1 MSGRGGGNP
10 VDGGPAP
17 HVPVLLAEVLA
28 ALKPAPGE
36 IYLDGTFG
44 AGGYTRGILAA
55 ADCTV
60 IALDRDPN
68 AISHG
73 QAMVAEF
80 GGRLKLIETPFS
92 EMEEAVRGLASEVA
106 AGSREANPSKK
117 ETVLLDGIVLD
128 IGVSSMQLD
137 QAERGFS
144 FRFEGPLDMRMA
156 QDGESAA
163 EIVNTRSE
171 AELADIFYHYGEERL
186 ARVIARAIVHD
197 RKEKP
202 FETTKDLADLIG
214 RIVHSKPGDIH
225 PATRSF
231 QALRI
236 AVNDELNE
244 LAAALHA
251 AERLLK
257 PGGRLV
263 VVSFHSLED
272 RIVKVFLAARSGR
285 GGGSRHAPVQAVD
298 APTFRLATKG
308 AIVAGEA
315 ECQANPRARSA
326 KLRAGIRTEAP
337 ALSADAQVLELARL
351 PEQPLRRGGRR
362 R

>member
-10 VDGGPAP
+10 TEGGPAP

-28 ALKPAPGE
+28 ALKPQAGE
-36 IYLDGTFG
+36 TYLDGTFG
-44 AGGYTRGILAA
+44 AGGYTRGILAS
-55 ADCTV
+55 ADARV

-68 AISHG
+68 AIREG

-80 GGRLKLIETPFS
+80 AGRLRLVETPFS
-92 EMEEAVRGLASEVA
+92 EMEEAVSGL
-106 AGSREANPSKK
+106 GIPK
-117 ETVLLDGIVLD
+117 LDGIVLD

-144 FRFEGPLDMRMA
+144 FRFAGPLDMRMA
-156 QDGESAA
+156 VAGESAA
-163 EIVNTRSE
+163 DLVNTRSE
-171 AELADIFYHYGEERL
+171 AELADIFYHYGEERM

-197 RKEKP
+197 RKEKR
-202 FETTKDLADLIG
+202 FVTTKDLADLIG
-214 RIVHSKPGDIH
+214 RIVRSKPGEIH

-263 VVSFHSLED
+263 VVSCHSLED

-285 GGGSRHAPVQAVD
+285 GGGSRHAPVQGVEQ
-298 APTFRLATKG
+298 PTFRLETRG
-308 AIVAGEA
+308 AITASDD
-315 ECQANPRARSA
+315 ECRANPRARSA
-326 KLRAGIRTEAP
+326 KLRVGLRTDAP
-337 ALSADAQVLELARL
+337 ALSAEAQVTELARL
-351 PEQPLRRGGRR
+351 PEQPRKGGKRR
-362 R
+362 